1 MPTRVRWDIDF
12 HGRAGRTKRI
22 ARQIREALPG
32 IVELRIEGEKGLS
45 ELPAIF
51 TEIHEGVPRV
61 EATVRLFPGATSVA
75 RRGYAMDF
83 IWQVNARAPFRRLL
97 LPGAEA
103 ISFTPDEDSL
113 PHLPDVLEEFA
124 ESNVRVMHL
133 TNVNAIRALAK
144 VGHVP
149 VPRPGQLQKAAE
161 IISRLPISLAGKR
174 LVIHDYFLWKL
185 LHAVFPDEAGER
197 VEFSGCQAAS
207 GLAYVDWEGNVY
219 PCDSL
224 PIRLGNLQ
232 ERTFVKIWRSPARAQ
247 ILDALHAV
255 PASCEPCDPPK
266 GCLFGCPGLA
276 YAVSGSPDA
285 PAPSG
290 TESPATAA
298 PGDSSPTT

>member
-1 MPTRVRWDIDF
+1 LDDSMPARVRWDIDF

-61 EATVRLFPGATSVA
+61 EAVVRLFPGATSVA
-75 RRGYAMDF
+75 QRGYAMDF
-83 IWQVNARAPFRRLL
+83 IWQVNAGAPFRRLL
-97 LPGAEA
+97 PPGAEA

-113 PHLPDVLEEFA
+113 LHLPDVLEEFA

-133 TNVNAIRALAK
+133 TNVNAIRSLAK

-161 IISRLPISLAGKR
+161 IISRLPISLEGKR
-174 LVIHDYFLWKL
+174 LVLHDYFLWKL

-247 ILDALHAV
+247 ILDVLHAV
-255 PASCEPCDPPK
+255 PASCDPCDPLK

-276 YAVSGSPDA
+276 YAVS
-285 PAPSG
+285 
-290 TESPATAA
+290 
-298 PGDSSPTT
+298 SPTT